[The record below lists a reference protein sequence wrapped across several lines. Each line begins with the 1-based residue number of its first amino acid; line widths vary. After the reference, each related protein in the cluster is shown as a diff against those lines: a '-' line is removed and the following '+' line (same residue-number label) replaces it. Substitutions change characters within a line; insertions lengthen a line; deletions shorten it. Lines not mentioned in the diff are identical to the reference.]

1 MFFRKVY
8 FINPLHPNIDMHILH
23 TVIHTFPK
31 VQIKEN
37 LLNNQELV
45 NLVIIYFTLMTLMSD
60 LGVIL

>member
-1 MFFRKVY
+1 
-8 FINPLHPNIDMHILH
+8 MHILH
-23 TVIHTFPK
+23 TVIHTFPT

-37 LLNNQELV
+37 LFNNQELV